1 MTIDD
6 PRLDAVLR
14 SYAAPLPSTQLTARV
29 LAAAA
34 PLLASYV
41 PAVPNW
47 GLVRR
52 AVLVALLALPSALAV
67 DAFLLQS
74 AYRLFSVVLP
84 HALSVA
90 LTVQY
95 GLTLLLLLGGT
106 FVVIPV
112 LAGHAPARVEDA
124 HV

>member
-6 PRLDAVLR
+6 RRLDAVLR
-14 SYAAPLPSTQLTARV
+14 DYTVPSPPSQLTARV
-29 LAAAA
+29 LATAA
-34 PLLASYV
+34 PILASYA
-41 PAVPNW
+41 PAAPNW
-47 GLVRR
+47 ALVRR
-52 AVLVALLALPSALAV
+52 AVLVALLALPAALAV
-67 DAFLLQS
+67 DAVLLQS
-74 AYRLFSVVLP
+74 AYRLLSLVLP

-95 GLTLLLLLGGT
+95 GLALMLLLGAT

-112 LAGHAPARVEDA
+112 LAGHAPARLEDA